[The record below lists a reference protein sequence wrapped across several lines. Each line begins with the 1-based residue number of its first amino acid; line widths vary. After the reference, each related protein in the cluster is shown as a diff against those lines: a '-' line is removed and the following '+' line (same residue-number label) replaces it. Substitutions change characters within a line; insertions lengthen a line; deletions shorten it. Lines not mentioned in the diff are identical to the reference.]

1 MNNNIKTEQDNQNI
15 CDDCLMDEAYE
26 SISYAYDLLSK
37 TDDWSKETLYEN
49 REEKAYA
56 LANLNDTNH
65 RIDIALENMRGG
77 R

>member
-1 MNNNIKTEQDNQNI
+1 MNNNIKTELDNQNI

-26 SISYAYDLLSK
+26 SISYAYYLLSK

-49 REEKAYA
+49 REEKSYA
-56 LANLNDTNH
+56 IANLNDTNH

-77 R
+77 K

>member
-1 MNNNIKTEQDNQNI
+1 MNNNIKTELDNQNI

-49 REEKAYA
+49 REEKSYA

-77 R
+77 K